1 MASHHDLI
9 FNQVGVE
16 SYFRKV
22 KQFKEELVVLC
33 HLTAGAPARG
43 PELFSVM
50 HENGQD
56 SRAQRGVFLNDG
68 MVEMVIPYHK
78 GFSFS

>member
-1 MASHHDLI
+1 VASYHDLI
-9 FNQVGVE
+9 FNQVRVE

-33 HLTAGAPARG
+33 HLTAGAPTRG

-50 HENGQD
+50 HENRQD
-56 SRAQRGVFLNDG
+56 SRA
-68 MVEMVIPYHK
+68 
-78 GFSFS
+78 